1 MLTTPNGDA
10 YADTGPGWS
19 PDGTKILFSRWSFS
33 DPGELFVIPAA
44 GGTPTSLHVRAD
56 RAAWGPSRIA
66 YVANFSRP
74 ASLWTALPG
83 GGDRQKMAE
92 GSGDAALGDPAWSG
106 DGRLACAVGR
116 AGAIVIVSAGAK
128 LRLQL
133 PFVEIASLGWSP
145 DGTRF
150 VVVGLTKDSA
160 AYDVYTVRT
169 DGTGLRRLTHDVEA
183 YWASWR

>member
-1 MLTTPNGDA
+1 VLTTPNGDA
-10 YADTGPGWS
+10 SANTGPTRAS
-19 PDGTKILFSRWSFS
+19 SLSSR
-33 DPGELFVIPAA
+33 
-44 GGTPTSLHVRAD
+44 R
-56 RAAWGPSRIA
+56 RAARRRACTCGPIASPGAGRASRTSTTPRARPRSGPRSRAEAIA
-66 YVANFSRP
+66 R
-74 ASLWTALPG
+74 
-83 GGDRQKMAE
+83 KIAE
-92 GSGDAALGDPAWSG
+92 GSGDATLGDPAWSG

-116 AGAIVIVSAGAK
+116 AGAIVSAGAK

-160 AYDVYTVRT
+160 ADDVYTVRT